1 MPRAATS
8 YRIGGEACSPEAIR
22 AEARAAFLD
31 VADELYPA
39 VLDELLVIGDA
50 PGVPELCGVP
60 SRTIRAW
67 LEGWADA
74 PAGWDGLVEAV
85 QAWARRW
92 RLLDRGRPPEWLVEL
107 ALFTLASCRRS
118 GLRVWELPDW
128 GRIVR
133 TRSDRVILP
142 PVPAPPKL
150 PAGLQRVLTFEARDG
165 RRYVS
170 CRFYPE
176 FQGAGRVK
184 RALREYSGWI
194 LRLWGMTAEQ
204 ACRRIDEVVA
214 DALAAG
220 AAGGQWHA
228 DRRIVYWA
236 ARALIGR
243 EAYEDIARTPN
254 RGVRELPE
262 FVSPPTV
269 RNQVREFLALIGLR
283 RRSGRK
289 DR

>member
-31 VADELYPA
+31 VAAELYPL
-39 VLDELLVIGDA
+39 LDELLSIPEA
-50 PGVPELCGVP
+50 PWFVGVPY
-60 SRTIRAW
+60 RTIRAW

-74 PAGWDGLVEAV
+74 PPGWDALLDAV

-92 RLLDRGRPPEWLVEL
+92 RLLDKGAVPQWVLET
-107 ALFTLASCRRS
+107 ALFTIAWCRRS
-118 GLRVWELPDW
+118 GLRLFELPDW
-128 GRIVR
+128 GGMVR

-150 PAGLQRVLTFEARDG
+150 PAGLERVLTFEARDG

-184 RALREYSGWI
+184 RTLREYSGWV
-194 LRLWGMTAEQ
+194 LRLWGTSAEK
-204 ACRRIDEVVA
+204 ACRRIDELVA
-214 DALAAG
+214 QALAAG
-220 AAGGQWHA
+220 AAPGEWHSDREPIEWAVKARVGGVTYEA
-228 DRRIVYWA
+228 IA
-236 ARALIGR
+236 AGEWRV
-243 EAYEDIARTPN
+243 TPD
-254 RGVRELPE
+254 
-262 FVSPPTV
+262 TV
-269 RNQVREFLALIGLR
+269 AKHVKRLLRLIGLR
-283 RRSGRK
+283 RMAKRPRK
-289 DR
+289 